1 MSFCGASFLLGV
13 NVLNGRNGTSVV
25 FLAGFKRWVLIQCKG
40 VFVVCHVL
48 LAASA
53 ERLTRKVVQ
62 MSPRDVSFLLCVNV
76 FSCCGVTLAGW
87 VSRQSANSVESSFCG
102 VSLAGCQGRVLVQWK
117 GAFVV
122 CHSCWVPAQQG

>member
-76 FSCCGVTLAGW
+76 FSCCGVTLAG
-87 VSRQSANSVESSFCG
+87 N
-102 VSLAGCQGRVLVQWK
+102 QGGMLIQWK
-117 GAFVV
+117 AFVA
-122 CHSCWVPAQQG
+122 SLLQGVKAEC